1 MDTTKKGDIKN
12 IYTFLDDNTCVNTI
26 VSINHGHAN
35 DNANKNNDENEDH
48 LTTKNENGVNNN
60 HYDKTPNNDNAKP
73 PKNAKQNVCE
83 LCNFTCSKNCDWLR
97 HLATVKHTLLINNTK
112 KTPKECVCVCG
123 KKYKFMSSLC
133 YHKKKCPVINPSL
146 EEKPIIKEQEQNV
159 MNDVSANLIF
169 ELVKQNKEF
178 QQLLVEQNQ
187 KIFDQNQKMLEMTKP
202 TNNVINS
209 NNNNTKFNLN
219 VFLNEQCKDALN
231 ITDFV
236 NSLKLQLKDLENTG
250 KFGFS
255 EGISKIFIR
264 GLNELD
270 IYKRPIHC
278 SDLKR
283 ETMYIKDQNIWEKE
297 NSEKEKMK
305 KTIDK
310 IALKNVHQIPKWM
323 EEHPKCQEYTS
334 KYNDQYLQIVNES
347 MGGIDKEE
355 YDKFY
360 SKIVKNISK
369 EVSI

>member
-1 MDTTKKGDIKN
+1 MELPIKPNFICECCDFITINKKDYKRHILTPKHIN
-12 IYTFLDDNTCVNTI
+12 N
-26 VSINHGHAN
+26 INHTE
-35 DNANKNNDENEDH
+35 KS
-48 LTTKNENGVNNN
+48 
-60 HYDKTPNNDNAKP
+60 
-73 PKNAKQNVCE
+73 PKIHSCQ
-83 LCNFTCSKNCDWLR
+83 
-97 HLATVKHTLLINNTK
+97 
-112 KTPKECVCVCG
+112 CG
-123 KKYKFMSSLC
+123 KEYKFSSGLSA
-133 YHKKKCPVINPSL
+133 HKKKCSPIKL
-146 EEKPIIKEQEQNV
+146 IIEEKQEQEQNV
-159 MNDVSANLIF
+159 FNDASANLIF

-187 KIFDQNQKMLEMTKP
+187 KIFDQNQKMIEMTKP

-297 NSEKEKMK
+297 NAEKEKMK

-347 MGGIDKEE
+347 MGGINKEE